1 MSTTTPTP
9 TGTTSP
15 DNWTLTAGASKVAA
29 VATPDDDATSY
40 LSSGTTANTV
50 QTFTT
55 SPSLS
60 TGDTITQ
67 IEITARARRSG
78 GSNANF
84 VLGYAFTP
92 NGGGSQ
98 SDEGTFHTG
107 LNAWNTFTTTF
118 SSLSV
123 VWGSGL
129 TFYIKNTQGKS
140 VDVSTLTLTI
150 TYTPG
155 GGSGQPMI
163 ARARLV
169 PGMRRPHGRQGW

>member
-40 LSSGTTANTV
+40 LSSGTTTDTV
-50 QTFTT
+50 QTFTY

-67 IEITARARRSG
+67 IAITARTNRA
-78 GSNANF
+78 GSNVNF
-84 VLGYAFTP
+84 VLGYSFNK
-92 NGGGSQ
+92 NGGGTQ
-98 SDEGTFHTG
+98 SGESGTLVAVAGWNNDTYTHSG
-107 LNAWNTFTTTF
+107 LSA
-118 SSLSV
+118 
-123 VWGSGL
+123 VWGSSL
-129 TFYIKNTQGKS
+129 TVYIKNTQNR
-140 VDVSTLTLTI
+140 DMRLTTLTVTI

-155 GGSGQPMI
+155 GGGGSTQPPRTMHQI
-163 ARARLV
+163 R
-169 PGMRRPHGRQGW
+169 MRINL